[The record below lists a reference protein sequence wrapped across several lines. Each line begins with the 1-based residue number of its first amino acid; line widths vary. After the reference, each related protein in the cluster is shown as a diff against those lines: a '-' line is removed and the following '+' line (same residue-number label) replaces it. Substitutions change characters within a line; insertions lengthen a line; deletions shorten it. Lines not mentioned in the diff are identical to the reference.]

1 MVGKVV
7 FVMVLF
13 YIIVCLSVIVIN
25 VDKFVD
31 VVELVLVFVFILIV
45 VIGGFLGVSIMFV
58 I

>member
-1 MVGKVV
+1 
-7 FVMVLF
+7 MVLF